1 VVALAH
7 VLAAGHTRTAL
18 DSVDPAAEH
27 RIVGL
32 EHELLDPELGP
43 DRAQWLLQQRRAP
56 AGLAPSQ
63 LRHAATVGEPACS
76 SVCPASE
83 TLRWPSTSTVV
94 VTEGCPS
101 SRLTTSTWSSRRVA
115 ASFVRPRTPARRPVS
130 ATSYAALH
138 AAADEVSEGALDAR
152 RAGHHASVAPQP
164 IMNRDVDEAMSG
176 HGFVRTASGREPGA
190 AVQSVTAVVA
200 LGWGADP

>member
-1 VVALAH
+1 MSCADTPINPQNAPEVAVDLDRG
-7 VLAAGHTRTAL
+7 GHRG
-18 DSVDPAAEH
+18 V
-27 RIVGL
+27 
-32 EHELLDPELGP
+32 PEQSAYHLH
-43 DRAQWLLQQRRAP
+43 L
-56 AGLAPSQ
+56 
-63 LRHAATVGEPACS
+63 VE
-76 SVCPASE
+76 SE
-83 TLRWPSTSTVV
+83 V
-94 VTEGCPS
+94 
-101 SRLTTSTWSSRRVA
+101 VA